1 MALIHEMRAV
11 QAAESSGNPTDV
23 FLLSMA
29 RQNLT
34 ALMTAIGKMEEYW
47 AGTSYVAQI
56 LEKRTPS
63 PALCRIKLTCPRVR
77 LQDVLA
83 SRSQD
88 IHLAPGH
95 RAVAPFHDRQGSPK
109 GRCSRHA
116 DIAAREHCQERAAKV
131 QPLLAV

>member
-1 MALIHEMRAV
+1 MGRANGRMALIHEMRAV

-56 LEKRTPS
+56 LEKR
-63 PALCRIKLTCPRVR
+63 
-77 LQDVLA
+77 A
-83 SRSQD
+83 SFPHFED
-88 IHLAPGH
+88 AT
-95 RAVAPFHDRQGSPK
+95 F
-109 GRCSRHA
+109 
-116 DIAAREHCQERAAKV
+116 
-131 QPLLAV
+131 QPYL